1 MKPQTRKRTKC
12 LFVLPD
18 LSGGGAERVTLDLVR
33 NINKDKFEVTL
44 FLLRY
49 SGEYLNNVPQ
59 NINLKYGIK
68 GKKSLYLNFFKI
80 FKELLI
86 AVKEVDIV
94 VGALELKG
102 HFFATSAARLCN
114 KPVIGWVHK
123 HLGYYLQ
130 SVPFLKRII
139 YKNITKI
146 LYKNM
151 DGIVTVSNDAKMSI
165 QSLFPEFANK
175 VSYIYNP
182 VDFSKIRELA
192 SGNLPEWFKSIESKP
207 ILLSVG
213 RLEYQKGFD
222 LLLKAFAKV
231 KKEGLEGTLVILG
244 EGSMRK
250 YLEDMVSDLNLKDDV
265 ILPGFV
271 NPYPIMANSDVFIL
285 SSRYEGLPTVLIE
298 ALGLDLPV
306 ISTDCPAGPREILE
320 NGRYGIL
327 IEPEDVDVMARSI
340 KSYLTRSY
348 KFDAKNLQSEEN
360 KVERFEIKNVCSQ
373 WERILNR
380 MW

>member
-1 MKPQTRKRTKC
+1 LNRRTKC

-33 NINKDKFEVTL
+33 NIDKDEFDVTL

-49 SGEYLNNVPQ
+49 SGEYLNNIPE
-59 NINLKYGIK
+59 NINLKYGID
-68 GKKSLYLNFFKI
+68 GKRSFYLNFFKI

-102 HFFATSAARLCN
+102 HLFATLAARLCN
-114 KPVIGWVHK
+114 KSVIGWVHK

-130 SVPFLKRII
+130 SASFLKRII

-151 DGIVTVSNDAKMSI
+151 DKIVTVSNDAKVAI
-165 QSLFPEFANK
+165 QSLFPQFANK

-192 SGNLPEWFKSIESKP
+192 NENLPEWFKSIESKP

-298 ALGLDLPV
+298 ALGLDLPI

-320 NGRYGIL
+320 DGRYGIL
-327 IEPEDVDVMARSI
+327 IEPEDVDAMARSI
-340 KSYLTRSY
+340 KSYLTKGY
-348 KFDAKNLQSEEN
+348 KFHIKNLQSKEN
-360 KVERFEIKNVCSQ
+360 RVERFEIKNVCSQ
-373 WERILNR
+373 WEKILNR
-380 MW
+380 VW